1 MFQAQRRVRN
11 TLPRAKRQLE
21 AVQDGG
27 GDRQALSQGNGFSLP
42 APCLLRDRRVN
53 LCHAKEREL
62 WEHRFNS
69 PLKLDLGPWAV
80 GELLQ
85 IGRAHV

>member
-27 GDRQALSQGNGFSLP
+27 GDRQALSQGNGFFPPRASSFP
-42 APCLLRDRRVN
+42 SEQGSMMVAKRSCL
-53 LCHAKEREL
+53 
-62 WEHRFNS
+62 
-69 PLKLDLGPWAV
+69 
-80 GELLQ
+80 
-85 IGRAHV
+85 

>member
-21 AVQDGG
+21 AAQDGG

-42 APCLLRDRRVN
+42 
-53 LCHAKEREL
+53 
-62 WEHRFNS
+62 
-69 PLKLDLGPWAV
+69 GPPVSLPSKAV
-80 GELLQ
+80 
-85 IGRAHV
+85 